1 MFLTAFEVGFGWFS
15 GIEILLNTRSYWE
28 AFTRPCAVVSFS
40 ARTDACVAVG
50 LDLFAS
56 VVSNGTSIVSV
67 DLSGYVTVAFMYSEP
82 SAFVLTRPL
91 SFISNAKSFVVLVT
105 FTEPLSVVKSSVA
118 LTLLNS
124 SVLKFVFGA
133 VISRSILTLD
143 TVGVYFVAC
152 VNTLNNTRTS
162 LDELSTATPCFSS
175 SLFSAGSVAEA

>member
-1 MFLTAFEVGFGWFS
+1 
-15 GIEILLNTRSYWE
+15 
-28 AFTRPCAVVSFS
+28 
-40 ARTDACVAVG
+40 
-50 LDLFAS
+50 
-56 VVSNGTSIVSV
+56 
-67 DLSGYVTVAFMYSEP
+67 MYSEP